1 MRKGI
6 VDRNFLCG
14 LVGAGIQHSASP
26 SIHMAEARALS
37 LVYRYE
43 LLDLDATDGSANA
56 LPELLRRCE
65 AEGYTG
71 LNVTYPCKQEIIPL
85 LTTLS
90 PEARALNAVNTVVFR
105 EGERIGYNT
114 DCSGFAENFRRGL
127 PDAPR
132 RRVVLMGAGG
142 AGAAVGYAALDLG
155 VQQLEIFDH
164 VRERAIELAQRL
176 AALHPE
182 ARVGVGEDLVASLHE
197 SDGLIHATPTG
208 MPKMPGLPVPAQS
221 IQPDLWVAEVVY
233 VPLETELLSLARQRG
248 CRTLDGG
255 GMVVFQAAKAMTL
268 FTSIQPDTE
277 RMLRH
282 FDAAM
287 RVPPLRRDAG

>member
-26 SIHMAEARALS
+26 SIHMAEARAQS
-37 LVYRYE
+37 LAYRYV
-43 LLDLDATDGSANA
+43 LLDLDAADGTTHA

-71 LNVTYPCKQEIIPL
+71 LNVTFPCKQEIIPL

-105 EGERIGYNT
+105 DGERIGYNT

-127 PDAPR
+127 SDARR

-142 AGAAVGYAALDLG
+142 AGAAVGYAALELG
-155 VQQLEIFDH
+155 VQHLEIFDH
-164 VRERAIELAQRL
+164 VRERASALALRL

-182 ARVGVGEDLVASLHE
+182 ARVTVGDDLAASLHE

-208 MPKMPGLPVPAQS
+208 RWRFAGSSTASARSFVPTRQS
-221 IQPDLWVAEVVY
+221 CASSFRRAPPQAGHVV
-233 VPLETELLSLARQRG
+233 
-248 CRTLDGG
+248 
-255 GMVVFQAAKAMTL
+255 
-268 FTSIQPDTE
+268 
-277 RMLRH
+277 
-282 FDAAM
+282 
-287 RVPPLRRDAG
+287 

>member
-37 LVYRYE
+37 LAYRYV
-43 LLDLDATDGSANA
+43 LLDLDAADGTTHA

-71 LNVTYPCKQEIIPL
+71 LNVTFPCKQEIIPL

-105 EGERIGYNT
+105 DGERIGYNT

-127 PDAPR
+127 SDARR

-142 AGAAVGYAALDLG
+142 AGAAVGYAALELG
-155 VQQLEIFDH
+155 VQHLEIFDH
-164 VRERAIELAQRL
+164 VRERASALALRL

-182 ARVGVGEDLVASLHE
+182 ARVTVGDDLAASLHE

-255 GMVVFQAAKAMTL
+255 GMVVFQAAASFAL
-268 FTSIQPDTE
+268 FTGLEPDRE

-282 FDAAM
+282 FARLVEAPALAA
-287 RVPPLRRDAG
+287 G